1 MIKEMDEKNIS
12 AAAELERLRVGG
24 RVRDDGLDDARRYL
38 ESYRHGARMLRADR
52 YAREYFPDRCEE
64 RDPEEAAADELDA
77 SLIRA
82 RLCEVRGFISSLEC
96 GEDGRALLYYHYI
109 RGIPVA
115 ECAEMLHISRAGA
128 FRLRR
133 AALVEVARRLEK

>member
-1 MIKEMDEKNIS
+1 MDEKNIGS
-12 AAAELERLRVGG
+12 EMPNAGMRVG
-24 RVRDDGLDDARRYL
+24 RCVRGDGLDDARRYL

-52 YAREYFPDRCEE
+52 YAREYFSDLAEE
-64 RDPEEAAADELDA
+64 RDAAEAAADELDA

-82 RLCEVRGFISSLEC
+82 RLFEVRGFISVLEC

-115 ECAEMLHISRAGA
+115 ECAEMLHMSRAGA

-133 AALVEVARRLEK
+133 AALVEVAKKLEDSEK

>member
-1 MIKEMDEKNIS
+1 MDEKTNC
-12 AAAELERLRVGG
+12 AEKSEGRLRVGG
-24 RVRDDGLDDARRYL
+24 RARDDGLDDARRYL

-52 YAREYFPDRCEE
+52 YAREYFSDLIEE
-64 RDPEEAAADELDA
+64 RDPQEKAADELDA

-82 RLCEVRGFISSLEC
+82 RLCEVRGFISALEC

-115 ECAEMLHISRAGA
+115 ECAEMLHMSRAGA

-133 AALVEVARRLEK
+133 AALFEVAEKLVKSE